1 MKALVLG
8 CSHAAGSEM
17 ISDAYG
23 RANSYPM
30 LLAER
35 MGYTAHNRSIGGGS
49 NDAMFRIFQER
60 CDAYNVVIACWTGI
74 ARTELWDVKFQT
86 WLSMAHGVVLGDP
99 TRARTELQE
108 YGRQWTVYEGTQQR
122 GHLNK
127 TKNIL
132 ALNMLAQ
139 SKHITVIN
147 IDSFQ
152 PVDWPDRMQWPST
165 MEWPV
170 PDTTFCDW
178 AIAQKFSHTE
188 NGHFDHDAHSAF
200 ADYVLKNIAN

>member
-30 LLAER
+30 LLAKR
-35 MGYTAHNRSIGGGS
+35 LGLTATNCSIPGGS

-60 CDAYNVVIACWTGI
+60 SSEYDVVIACWTGI
-74 ARTELWDVKFQT
+74 ARIELWDSKSDA
-86 WLSMAHGVVLGDP
+86 WLPVAHGVVLGNHN
-99 TRARTELQE
+99 RTDLQE
-108 YGRQWTVYEGTQQR
+108 YGRQWAVYEGTQQR

-132 ALNMLAQ
+132 ALNTLAQ
-139 SKHITVIN
+139 SKHVTVIN

-152 PVDWPDRMQWPST
+152 PVDWPGRVQWPST

-170 PDTTFCDW
+170 CDTTFCGW
-178 AIAQKFSHTE
+178 AIEQKFPHTE